1 MKKALRV
8 LVVVGALLAQAWAN
22 PVDDLSDALRD
33 GDLVAIKAAVKKN
46 PALIKMEMETS
57 PASKGNTMLNQAAFW
72 GKLDVVKFLIARGS
86 DVEHHGFCDS
96 TPLGSAAFMG
106 QVEVVKFLLSK
117 HANVNAKG
125 NIGGTPLHEAVFGQ
139 KVECIKLLLAA
150 GANIEARD
158 DLQNTP
164 LFKAADRGNAEIVE
178 LLLKKGANPN
188 ARGFMDKSIMQV
200 TKDPECRK
208 LLQKAGAR

>member
-8 LVVVGALLAQAWAN
+8 LLVVGALLAQAWAN

-33 GDLVAIKAAVKKN
+33 GDLTAIKAAVKKN

-57 PASKGNTMLNQAAFW
+57 AASKGNTMLNQAAFW
-72 GKLDVVKFLIARGS
+72 GRLDVVKFLVVRGS
-86 DVEHHGFCDS
+86 DIEHHGFSDS

-106 QVEVVKFLLSK
+106 QVEVVKYLLSK
-117 HANVNAKG
+117 HANVNARG
-125 NIGGTPLHEAVFGQ
+125 NIGGTPLHEAVFGDQ
-139 KVECIKLLLAA
+139 VECIKLLLAA
-150 GANIEARD
+150 GADIEARD
-158 DLQNTP
+158 DLKNTP
-164 LFKAADRGNAEIVE
+164 LCKAGDRGNTEIVK

-188 ARGFMDKSIMQV
+188 AKGFMDKSV
-200 TKDPECRK
+200 LELTKDPACRK